1 MQKKKNLNVLRI
13 SENDTAM
20 NRTPNFMHF
29 IIIFLTGIM
38 LNSACKKEDNSEE
51 PKPVVDYR
59 TFNSASDFFT
69 VLNNVVTLTDSAERI
84 SRTNALWDSLKENK
98 QIPLIIGDSVVF
110 LYRSSASTVSWA
122 GDFNGWNPATAG
134 WQGTKAGQSNI
145 WFLKK
150 SFPMDARLDY
160 KIVANTNWILDP
172 ANPNQQYSGFGP
184 NSELRMPD
192 WQFPDETKLIAG
204 AGRGSLSENQ
214 IITSAAAN
222 LGYQVRYKV
231 YTPFN
236 YSQLENLPVIYVTDG
251 HEYADDRLGAMIIV
265 LDNLIHQNRIE
276 PVIAVFIDPRDP
288 VSGANRRM
296 TEYRANIRFA
306 NFVADELTAKID
318 SDYKTNADAVKRA
331 ILGTSLG
338 GWNSAFFGLMRS
350 DKFQLIGIHSPA
362 FDNAILQNF
371 SNSALLPLKIYMS
384 TGVIFDTQ
392 TQARNMKTILEA
404 KGYPLQYKEVNEGH
418 SWGNWRALIDEPLI
432 WFFGK

>member
-1 MQKKKNLNVLRI
+1 
-13 SENDTAM
+13 
-20 NRTPNFMHF
+20 MHF

-38 LNSACKKEDNSEE
+38 LNSACKKEDTPEE

-59 TFNSASDFFT
+59 TFNSANDFLS
-69 VLNNVVTLTDSAERI
+69 VLEKVVTLADSAERV
-84 SRTNALWDSLKENK
+84 SRTNALWDSLKVNK
-98 QIPLIIGDSVVF
+98 QIPLIMGDSVVF
-110 LYRSSASTVSWA
+110 LHRSSASTVSWA
-122 GDFNGWNPATAG
+122 GDFNGWNPNLPG
-134 WQGTKAGQSNI
+134 WQGTKIGNSNF
-145 WFLKK
+145 WYLKK
-150 SFPMDARLDY
+150 SFPTDARLDY

-172 ANPNQQYSGFGP
+172 ANPYQQYSGFGP

-192 WQFPDETKLIAG
+192 WQFPEETTLISG
-204 AGRGSLSENQ
+204 AGRGSLSEDLL
-214 IITSAAAN
+214 ITSIPAN

-231 YTPFN
+231 YTPYN
-236 YSQLENLPVIYVTDG
+236 YSQLQNLPVIYVTDG

-265 LDNLIHQNRIE
+265 LDNLIHQNSIE

-306 NFVADELTAKID
+306 DFVADELTTKID
-318 SDYKTNADAVKRA
+318 NDFKTNADASKRA
-331 ILGTSLG
+331 VLGTSLG
-338 GWNSAFFGLMRS
+338 GWNSAFFGLRRS

-371 SNSALLPLKIYMS
+371 SNSDLLPLKIYMS
-384 TGVIFDTQ
+384 TGRIYDTQ
-392 TQARNMKTILEA
+392 TQALNMKEILEA
-404 KGYPLQYKEVNEGH
+404 KGYSLQYKEVNEGH